1 MHLFLVTSC
10 VVQILAVCIVW
21 IVCGFRAAA
30 FYGGVMLLS
39 WPFSAFMSSMH
50 MQSAMHLPWLVAL
63 ITALIAC
70 GTNKSIETR

>member
-39 WPFSAFMSSMH
+39 WPFSALMSSMH
-50 MQSAMHLPWLVAL
+50 MQWAMHLPWLVAA
-63 ITALIAC
+63 ITVLVAC
-70 GTNKSIETR
+70 LTRKSVETR